1 MPNQDISAKEQVTA
15 QPVNCAESV
24 SDMAD
29 TEKQNAAATPLA
41 LPTPDWDGP
50 DDPGNPHNWPLWQRV
65 YHATT
70 PGFFGF
76 AV

>member
-1 MPNQDISAKEQVTA
+1 MPDNHNYTKEPTIA
-15 QPVNCAESV
+15 QPVDCAESISNV
-24 SDMAD
+24 TD
-29 TEKQNAAATPLA
+29 TEKGDAPVAPQA
-41 LPTPDWDGP
+41 LPATDWDGP